1 MSAEKEPTEEASVI
15 VFHTVTL
22 ERIGADGIVDTREY
36 RIDQEITCKHQAEEL
51 CPSDTDHIQIRMD
64 ISPTGSAAPDIEASI
79 LINGAPQNTADLL
92 CKARVK
98 SGFAH
103 FRVFSSLSSVRIAGR
118 TCSMLDLGSR
128 RS

>member
-1 MSAEKEPTEEASVI
+1 MALKRV
-15 VFHTVTL
+15 
-22 ERIGADGIVDTREY
+22 GANGVVDRGEH
-36 RIDQEITCKHQAEEL
+36 RIDQEITGEHQAEEL
-51 CPSDTDHIQIRMD
+51 SPSDADHIKVRMD
-64 ISPTGSAAPDIEASI
+64 VFPMGSAAADVEASI
-79 LINGAPQNTADLL
+79 LINSSPQNTADLL

-103 FRVFSSLSSVRIAGR
+103 FRVFSSRSSVRIAGR